1 MFPCCWGHIVIRLT
15 EAARRG
21 PALVVICVMID
32 EGREEMALWFVG
44 VKADEVHFSSKN
56 TRFVSMCMS
65 IVPICLAEIQK
76 SQSQRSL
83 LTPCRLSAQKY
94 STVFPIPSTI
104 LHHTSPPRSDFMQM
118 QLPQDPL
125 PPLTFRIP
133 LLISLLLH
141 PQNLT

>member
-44 VKADEVHFSSKN
+44 VKPMKSISVLGIHVSF
-56 TRFVSMCMS
+56 SMCMS
-65 IVPICLAEIQK
+65 IVSICLAEIQK

-83 LTPCRLSAQKY
+83 
-94 STVFPIPSTI
+94 
-104 LHHTSPPRSDFMQM
+104 
-118 QLPQDPL
+118 
-125 PPLTFRIP
+125 
-133 LLISLLLH
+133 
-141 PQNLT
+141 